1 MRKLNLFHI
10 VIPIILLF
18 FCFNIVSF
26 ASQEKLPD
34 NFINMS
40 AEQRIQWLDQ
50 NIPQKTEYATRINS
64 SRSTVPQY
72 RVTKKNAYTDEAETA
87 IVGISVTYEWSVTP
101 AGKVEPYEVADFST
115 YIYNP
120 SFVFVNKEVTD
131 FYVNDTNVKIYPEAT
146 FASAYMGILVG
157 QNVNLHASGKYSYE
171 GIAQPFSR

>member
-26 ASQEKLPD
+26 ASQKKLPD

-72 RVTKKNAYTDEAETA
+72 RVTKKMLTLMKLKLQLLEY
-87 IVGISVTYEWSVTP
+87 
-101 AGKVEPYEVADFST
+101 
-115 YIYNP
+115 
-120 SFVFVNKEVTD
+120 
-131 FYVNDTNVKIYPEAT
+131 
-146 FASAYMGILVG
+146 L
-157 QNVNLHASGKYSYE
+157 
-171 GIAQPFSR
+171 

>member
-26 ASQEKLPD
+26 ASQKKLPD

-64 SRSTVPQY
+64 SRSTESP
-72 RVTKKNAYTDEAETA
+72 KKMLTLMKLKLQLLEY
-87 IVGISVTYEWSVTP
+87 
-101 AGKVEPYEVADFST
+101 
-115 YIYNP
+115 
-120 SFVFVNKEVTD
+120 
-131 FYVNDTNVKIYPEAT
+131 
-146 FASAYMGILVG
+146 L
-157 QNVNLHASGKYSYE
+157 
-171 GIAQPFSR
+171 